1 MDLLNEKQPRALNT
15 LSCLTDV
22 VLGFIHLQNH
32 TSLKQVKTILPVGV
46 CLPLALRSPHEID
59 DIY

>member
-1 MDLLNEKQPRALNT
+1 MDLLNEKQPRELDT

-22 VLGFIHLQNH
+22 VLGFIYLQNH
-32 TSLKQVKTILPVGV
+32 TALKQVKTILPIGV

>member
-15 LSCLTDV
+15 LSCLTNI
-22 VLGFIHLQNH
+22 VLVF
-32 TSLKQVKTILPVGV
+32 QVKAILPIGV